1 MAAVNQNM
9 FDACVALEQPKGP
22 TLLVLPLNLIAQ
34 IVACLDDS
42 GDLARLCRTCR
53 VLNYMALPQLYRDL
67 TLTSYDKIRYVG
79 DQPEGMGSAS
89 PFTMGLNAVITRP
102 YASLIR
108 SLTLRGD
115 WREQELEEHARV
127 GRVPDSSMMLNI
139 AVRAAVDKMRD
150 LEDFRWELSTK
161 MLETVY
167 LGLAQLPKLT
177 SLTIRFPSSRHPRP
191 TTVIPA
197 MPHLRYLKITDI
209 DPLCY
214 PDDIST
220 LLYKARKLKELKM
233 HWSPRMRNMQEP
245 SVMLHDYFRKCI
257 SAKQPLA
264 LKSLG
269 LSNLYARHS
278 EDFNAAF
285 DNGTVEEVTMLHEV
299 RSELT
304 NLNTFVDSTWP
315 AAPPNKTIRLK
326 SLRANFFNQRQAEF
340 LGSFTGLERIYLVSS
355 NTVSDSLNSPREPAV
370 ACPSAATLTPPASEN
385 TNLNGISSRDL
396 ITSADSPSNL
406 PILQARVRDTSIN
419 SIVLNHAATL
429 RHLLLPARW
438 ALSSSIIARLVHA
451 SPQLEQL
458 AFAAEMSSMDTLGL
472 LLPFLRNLRALRLL
486 VPTTSLSPGSD
497 EIHNPQPTPSTSKQG
512 KDKDCLDNGA
522 RSLAEFVELDDEI
535 LVERLGEAL
544 ADQQLFQRLKV
555 VGFGRKG
562 FLLGEYYTVSVD
574 RPPPPPQLQ
583 PQPQSQ
589 LQPPRGVQPETPAAY
604 RAPSAEDKSPLSY
617 VDLEQTQTN
626 GVNPDLP
633 SPGLNQNHTQPTINS
648 SSPKFPQSQQRNAF
662 PPSTLGK
669 RTRDEDS
676 SLVPVDQPPDPVPC
690 PGSRSGSCPGPGSTW
705 NMNEGLNLNMNECL
719 LPGTRNRAL
728 RRRIQRVGWDVLK
741 QWEIWALD
749 TQEL

>member
-1 MAAVNQNM
+1 
-9 FDACVALEQPKGP
+9 
-22 TLLVLPLNLIAQ
+22 
-34 IVACLDDS
+34 
-42 GDLARLCRTCR
+42 
-53 VLNYMALPQLYRDL
+53 MALPKLYQNL
-67 TLTSYDKIRYVG
+67 ILTSYDKIRYVG

-102 YASLIR
+102 YATLVR

-139 AVRAAVDKMRD
+139 TVRAAVDRMRD

-220 LLYKARKLKELKM
+220 MLYKARKLRELKM

-264 LKSLG
+264 LRSLG
-269 LSNLYARHS
+269 LSNMYARHS

-285 DNGTVEEVTMLHEV
+285 DNGTVEEVTMLQEV
-299 RSELT
+299 RSELA

-315 AAPPNKTIRLK
+315 PSPPNKPMRLK
-326 SLRANFFNQRQAEF
+326 SLRANVFNQRQAEF

-355 NTVSDSLNSPREPAV
+355 STVSDSLNSPRESTV
-370 ACPSAATLTPPASEN
+370 TCPSAATLTPPASEN

-396 ITSADSPSNL
+396 IMSADSPSNL
-406 PILQARVRDTSIN
+406 PALQARVRDASIN

-458 AFAAEMSSMDTLGL
+458 AFAAEMSSMETLGL
-472 LLPFLRNLRALRLL
+472 LLPFLRNLQALRLL
-486 VPTTSLSPGSD
+486 VPTASLSTGSD
-497 EIHNPQPTPSTSKQG
+497 EACNSQPKPTTLKSSKDTDG
-512 KDKDCLDNGA
+512 LDVGA
-522 RSLAEFVELDDEI
+522 RSFADFVELDDEI
-535 LVERLGEAL
+535 LIERLGEAL

-562 FLLGEYYTVSVD
+562 FVLGEYYTVPVD
-574 RPPPPPQLQ
+574 RPQ
-583 PQPQSQ
+583 PQPQPAQ
-589 LQPPRGVQPETPAAY
+589 GVQSRTPAAS
-604 RAPSAEDKSPLSY
+604 RAPSAEGKSPSSY
-617 VDLEQTQTN
+617 VDLEHTQRNGTN
-626 GVNPDLP
+626 ARPP
-633 SPGLNQNHTQPTINS
+633 SPGSNQNHTLPATA
-648 SSPKFPQSQQRNAF
+648 SSPNLPRSQQKKSTL

-669 RTRDEDS
+669 RTRDENPS
-676 SLVPVDQPPDPVPC
+676 VVPVDQPPDAGPC
-690 PGSRSGSCPGPGSTW
+690 AESGLGSCPGPGSTW
-705 NMNEGLNLNMNECL
+705 NMNEGLNLDLNECL
-719 LPGTRNRAL
+719 LPRPRNWAL

-741 QWEIWALD
+741 QWEIWGLD

>member
-9 FDACVALEQPKGP
+9 FDACVAIERPQGP
-22 TLLVLPLNLIAQ
+22 TLLVLPLNLIAR
-34 IVACLDDS
+34 IVARLDDP

-53 VLNYMALPQLYRDL
+53 VLNYMALPQLYQNL
-67 TLTSYDKIRYVG
+67 ILTSYDKIRYRG

-102 YASLIR
+102 YASLVR
-108 SLTLRGD
+108 SLTLRGN

-139 AVRAAVDKMRD
+139 TIRAAVDRMQD

-177 SLTIRFPSSRHPRP
+177 SLTLRFPSSRHPRP

-220 LLYKARKLKELKM
+220 LLYKARKLKDLKM

-257 SAKQPLA
+257 SAKQPMA
-264 LKSLG
+264 LKSIALA
-269 LSNLYARHS
+269 NLYARHS
-278 EDFNAAF
+278 EDFNVAF
-285 DNGTVEEVTMLHEV
+285 DNSTVEEVTMLHEI

-304 NLNTFVDSTWP
+304 TLNTFVDSTWP
-315 AAPPNKTIRLK
+315 ATPPNKPMRLK
-326 SLRANFFNQRQAEF
+326 SLRANVYNQRQSEF
-340 LGSFTGLERIYLVSS
+340 LASFTGLQKLYLVGSS
-355 NTVSDSLNSPREPAV
+355 TLSDSLNSPRELPAPC
-370 ACPSAATLTPPASEN
+370 ASAATLTPPSSET
-385 TNLNGISSRDL
+385 TNMNGPFSSSRDL
-396 ITSADSPSNL
+396 ITAPDSPSNL
-406 PILQARVRDTSIN
+406 PSLQARIRDASIN

-472 LLPFLRNLRALRLL
+472 LLPFLRNLQALRLL
-486 VPTTSLSPGSD
+486 VPTGSLSAGPD
-497 EIHNPQPTPSTSKQG
+497 ETRNPQAKPSSKLCKG
-512 KDKDCLDNGA
+512 MDGLDAGA

-535 LVERLGEAL
+535 LMERLGEAL

-555 VGFGRKG
+555 IGFGRKG
-562 FLLGEYYTVSVD
+562 FLLGEYYTVPVD
-574 RPPPPPQLQ
+574 RPQPPPQ
-583 PQPQSQ
+583 PQPPS
-589 LQPPRGVQPETPAAY
+589 QPPSRGVQSQTPAAS
-604 RAPSAEDKSPLSY
+604 RAPSAEDRSPMSF
-617 VDLEQTQTN
+617 VDLDQTQQQSQPQTN
-626 GVNPDLP
+626 GHGPSTSLP
-633 SPGLNQNHTQPTINS
+633 SPGLNQPPTS
-648 SSPKFPQSQQRNAF
+648 TSSPKIPPPQKKNTF

-669 RTRDEDS
+669 RMRDEES
-676 SLVPVDQPPDPVPC
+676 SVVPLDQPPG
-690 PGSRSGSCPGPGSTW
+690 PGSRSNSGPAPGSSSW
-705 NMNEGLNLNMNECL
+705 NDLNMNDCM
-719 LPGTRNRAL
+719 LPGSRNRTL

-741 QWEIWALD
+741 QWEVWGLD